1 MIRTVPRAA
10 GIAMLSGVI
19 AAGHLGKVSPAITAL
34 HDELQLSLVAAGFLL
49 SLMQGAGMLLGLL
62 MGFYCDRLGARNS
75 IVLGQ
80 FLLAAASL
88 VGATAQSAETLLALR
103 AVESLGLLLV
113 TLPTPG
119 LLRRVLP
126 EDRLSFGMGLWGC
139 YVALGTAAA
148 FLGGPLVIEWFGW
161 RLWWTLPALGS
172 ALMIVLLLLGV
183 PADPQRAPVPGDGWR
198 QLLQGRDA
206 WLVGIGFALYAGQ
219 WLAVIGFLPTIFAGL
234 GAGPVLIG
242 VFCASA
248 ALANIVGSVSAAV
261 LLHRGVEVSLVL
273 RVGYFGMAATSVIAF
288 SPWSSGVPG
297 VQFGALLSFS
307 ALGGLIPGS
316 LFLLAVKAAPSPQ
329 RIASTVGRVQ
339 QLTSLGMFSL
349 PPLLAKLTALAG
361 GWQWTWV
368 FTGVAS
374 LLAVGVLALR
384 NSPRPMNP

>member
-1 MIRTVPRAA
+1 MIRTLPRAA

-34 HDELQLSLVAAGFLL
+34 RDELDLSLVTAGFLL

-75 IVLGQ
+75 IVCGQ
-80 FLLAAASL
+80 VLLTAASL
-88 VGATAQSAETLLALR
+88 IGATAQNAETLLALR
-103 AVESLGLLLV
+103 AVESLGLLMV

-119 LLRRVLP
+119 LLRRVVP
-126 EDRLSFGMGLWGC
+126 EERLSFSMGLWGC
-139 YVALGTAAA
+139 YVAVGTAAA
-148 FLGGPLVIEWFGW
+148 FLGGPLAIEWFGW

-183 PADPQRAPVPGDGWR
+183 PADPVRVKTKAESLR

-242 VFCASA
+242 VLCASA
-248 ALANIVGSVSAAV
+248 ALANIVGSVCAAL
-261 LLHRGVEVSLVL
+261 LLHRSVAVSLVL
-273 RVGYFGMAATSVIAF
+273 RVGYFGMAAMSVVAF
-288 SPWSSGVPG
+288 SPWSSGLPVA
-297 VQFGALLSFS
+297 QFVALLLFS

-316 LFLLAVKAAPSPQ
+316 LFLLAVKAAPTPQ

-368 FTGVAS
+368 FCGVAS
-374 LLAVGVLALR
+374 VLAVGVLALR
-384 NSPRPMNP
+384 EGA

>member
-1 MIRTVPRAA
+1 MIRTLPRAA

-34 HDELQLSLVAAGFLL
+34 QDELQLSLVAAGFLL

-80 FLLAAASL
+80 ALLTAASL
-88 VGATAQSAETLLALR
+88 AGATAHNAETLLALR
-103 AVESLGLLLV
+103 AVESLGLLMV

-119 LLRRVLP
+119 LLRRVVP
-126 EDRLSFGMGLWGC
+126 EDRLSFSMGLWGC

-148 FLGGPLVIEWFGW
+148 FLGGPLAIEWFGW

-172 ALMIVLLLLGV
+172 ALMILGVLRWV
-183 PADPQRAPVPGDGWR
+183 PADPARPERSGDGLRQTLR

-219 WLAVIGFLPTIFAGL
+219 WLAVIGFLPTIFAGM

-242 VFCASA
+242 VLCASA
-248 ALANIVGSVSAAV
+248 ALANIVGSLSAAV
-261 LLHRGVEVSLVL
+261 LLHRGVGVSLLL
-273 RVGYFGMAATSVIAF
+273 RVGYLGMTVMSVIAF
-288 SPWSSGVPG
+288 SSWSSGLPVM
-297 VQFGALLSFS
+297 QFVALLMFS

-316 LFLLAVKAAPSPQ
+316 LFLLAVKAAPTPQ

-339 QLTSLGMFSL
+339 QLTSMGMFSL
-349 PPLLAKLTALAG
+349 PPLLAKMTAFAG

-368 FTGVAS
+368 FSGVAS
-374 LLAVGVLALR
+374 VVAVLVLALR
-384 NSPRPMNP
+384 EGE

>member
-1 MIRTVPRAA
+1 MIRTLPRAA
-10 GIAMLSGVI
+10 GIAMLSGII

-34 HDELQLSLVAAGFLL
+34 RDELDLSLVTAGFLL

-75 IVLGQ
+75 IVCGQ
-80 FLLAAASL
+80 VLLTAASL
-88 VGATAQSAETLLALR
+88 IGATAQNAETLLALR
-103 AVESLGLLLV
+103 AVESLGLLMV

-119 LLRRVLP
+119 LLRRVVP
-126 EDRLSFGMGLWGC
+126 EERLSFSMGLWGC
-139 YVALGTAAA
+139 YVAVGTAAA
-148 FLGGPLVIEWFGW
+148 FLGGPLAIEWFGW

-183 PADPQRAPVPGDGWR
+183 PADPVRVKTKAESLR

-242 VFCASA
+242 VLCASA
-248 ALANIVGSVSAAV
+248 ALANIVGSVSAAL
-261 LLHRGVEVSLVL
+261 LLHRSVAVSLVL
-273 RVGYFGMAATSVIAF
+273 RVGYFGMAAMSVVAF
-288 SPWSSGVPG
+288 SPWSSGLPV
-297 VQFGALLSFS
+297 VQFVALLLFS

-316 LFLLAVKAAPSPQ
+316 LFLLAVKAAPTPQ

-361 GWQWTWV
+361 GWQWTWM
-368 FTGVAS
+368 FCGVAS
-374 LLAVGVLALR
+374 VLAVGGLALR
-384 NSPRPMNP
+384 EGE

>member
-1 MIRTVPRAA
+1 MIRTLPRAA

-34 HDELQLSLVAAGFLL
+34 RDELDLSLVTAGFLL

-75 IVLGQ
+75 IVCGQ
-80 FLLAAASL
+80 VLLTAASL
-88 VGATAQSAETLLALR
+88 IGATAQNAETLLALR
-103 AVESLGLLLV
+103 AVESLGLLMV

-119 LLRRVLP
+119 LLRRVVP
-126 EDRLSFGMGLWGC
+126 EDRLSFSMGLWGC
-139 YVALGTAAA
+139 YVAVGTAAA
-148 FLGGPLVIEWFGW
+148 FLGGPLAIEWFGW

-183 PADPQRAPVPGDGWR
+183 PADPVRVKTKAESLR

-242 VFCASA
+242 VLCASA
-248 ALANIVGSVSAAV
+248 ALANIVGSVCAAL
-261 LLHRGVEVSLVL
+261 LLHRSVAVSLVL
-273 RVGYFGMAATSVIAF
+273 RVGYFGMAAMSVVAF
-288 SPWSSGVPG
+288 SPWSSGLPVA
-297 VQFGALLSFS
+297 QFVALLLFS

-316 LFLLAVKAAPSPQ
+316 LFLLAVKAAPTPQ

-368 FTGVAS
+368 FCGVAPIR
-374 LLAVGVLALR
+374 LAAV
-384 NSPRPMNP
+384 SKT

>member
-1 MIRTVPRAA
+1 MIRTIPRAA

-34 HDELQLSLVAAGFLL
+34 RDELDLSLVAAGFLL

-75 IVLGQ
+75 IVCGQ
-80 FLLAAASL
+80 VLLTAASL
-88 VGATAQSAETLLALR
+88 IGATAQNAETLLALR
-103 AVESLGLLLV
+103 AVESLGLLMV

-119 LLRRVLP
+119 LLRRVVP
-126 EDRLSFGMGLWGC
+126 EDRLSFSMGLWGC
-139 YVALGTAAA
+139 YVAVGTAAA
-148 FLGGPLVIEWFGW
+148 FLGGPLAIEWFGW

-183 PADPQRAPVPGDGWR
+183 PADPVRVKTKAQSLR

-242 VFCASA
+242 VLCASA
-248 ALANIVGSVSAAV
+248 ALANIVGSVCAAL
-261 LLHRGVEVSLVL
+261 LLHRSVAVSLVL
-273 RVGYFGMAATSVIAF
+273 RVGYFGMAAMSVVAF
-288 SPWSSGVPG
+288 SPWSSGLPV
-297 VQFGALLSFS
+297 VQFVALLLFS

-316 LFLLAVKAAPSPQ
+316 LFLLAVKAAPTPQ

-349 PPLLAKLTALAG
+349 PPLLAKLTAFAG

-368 FTGVAS
+368 FCGVAS
-374 LLAVGVLALR
+374 VLAVGVLALR
-384 NSPRPMNP
+384 NPPRPLL

>member
-1 MIRTVPRAA
+1 MIRTLPRAA

-34 HDELQLSLVAAGFLL
+34 RDELELSLVTAGFLL

-75 IVLGQ
+75 IVFGQ
-80 FLLAAASL
+80 VLLAAASL
-88 VGATAQSAETLLALR
+88 IGATAQNAETLLALR
-103 AVESLGLLLV
+103 AVESLGLLMV

-119 LLRRVLP
+119 LLRRVVP
-126 EDRLSFGMGLWGC
+126 EDRLSFSMGLWGC
-139 YVALGTAAA
+139 YVAVGTAAA
-148 FLGGPLVIEWFGW
+148 FLGGPLAIEWFGW

-183 PADPQRAPVPGDGWR
+183 PADPVRAKTKAESLR
-198 QLLQGRDA
+198 QLFQGRDA

-242 VFCASA
+242 VLCASA

-261 LLHRGVEVSLVL
+261 LLHRSVAVSLVL
-273 RVGYFGMAATSVIAF
+273 RVGYFGMAAMSVVAF
-288 SPWSSGVPG
+288 LPWSSGLPV
-297 VQFGALLSFS
+297 VQFVALLLFS

-316 LFLLAVKAAPSPQ
+316 LFLLAVKAAPTPQ

-368 FTGVAS
+368 FCGVAS
-374 LLAVGVLALR
+374 VLAVGVLALR
-384 NSPRPMNP
+384 EGD

>member
-1 MIRTVPRAA
+1 MIRTIPRAA

-34 HDELQLSLVAAGFLL
+34 RDELDLSLVAAGFLL

-75 IVLGQ
+75 IVCGQ
-80 FLLAAASL
+80 VLLTAASL
-88 VGATAQSAETLLALR
+88 IGATAQNAETLLALR
-103 AVESLGLLLV
+103 AVESLGLLMV

-119 LLRRVLP
+119 LLRRVVP
-126 EDRLSFGMGLWGC
+126 EDRLSFSMGLWGC
-139 YVALGTAAA
+139 YVAVGTAAA
-148 FLGGPLVIEWFGW
+148 FLGGPLAIEWFGW

-183 PADPQRAPVPGDGWR
+183 PADPVRVKTKAQSLR

-242 VFCASA
+242 VLCASA
-248 ALANIVGSVSAAV
+248 ALANIVGSVSAAL
-261 LLHRGVEVSLVL
+261 LLHRSVAVSLVL
-273 RVGYFGMAATSVIAF
+273 RVGYFGMAAMSVVAF
-288 SPWSSGVPG
+288 SPWSSGLPV
-297 VQFGALLSFS
+297 VQFVALLLFS

-316 LFLLAVKAAPSPQ
+316 LFLLAVKAAPTPQ

-349 PPLLAKLTALAG
+349 PPLLAKLTAWAG
-361 GWQWTWV
+361 GWQWTWL
-368 FTGVAS
+368 FCAVAS
-374 LLAVGVLALR
+374 VLAVAVLALR
-384 NSPRPMNP
+384 ERE

>member
-1 MIRTVPRAA
+1 MIRTLPRAA

-34 HDELQLSLVAAGFLL
+34 RDELDLSLVTAGFLL

-75 IVLGQ
+75 IVCGQ
-80 FLLAAASL
+80 VLLTAASL
-88 VGATAQSAETLLALR
+88 IGATAQNAETLLALR
-103 AVESLGLLLV
+103 AVESLGLLMV

-119 LLRRVLP
+119 LLRRVVP
-126 EDRLSFGMGLWGC
+126 EDRLSFSMGLWGC
-139 YVALGTAAA
+139 YVAVGTAAA
-148 FLGGPLVIEWFGW
+148 FLGGPLAIEWFGW

-183 PADPQRAPVPGDGWR
+183 PADPVRVKTKAESLR

-242 VFCASA
+242 VLCASA
-248 ALANIVGSVSAAV
+248 ALANIVGSVCAAL
-261 LLHRGVEVSLVL
+261 LLHRSVAVSLVL
-273 RVGYFGMAATSVIAF
+273 RVGYFGMAAMSVVAF
-288 SPWSSGVPG
+288 SPWSSGLPVA
-297 VQFGALLSFS
+297 QFVALLLFS

-316 LFLLAVKAAPSPQ
+316 LFLLAVKAAPTPQ

-368 FTGVAS
+368 FCGVAS
-374 LLAVGVLALR
+374 VLAVGVLALR
-384 NSPRPMNP
+384 EGE

>member
-1 MIRTVPRAA
+1 MIRTLPRAA
-10 GIAMLSGVI
+10 GIAMLSGII

-34 HDELQLSLVAAGFLL
+34 RDELDLSLVTAGFLL

-75 IVLGQ
+75 IVCGQ
-80 FLLAAASL
+80 VLLTAASL
-88 VGATAQSAETLLALR
+88 IGATAQNAETLLALR
-103 AVESLGLLLV
+103 AVESLGLLMV

-119 LLRRVLP
+119 LLRRVVP
-126 EDRLSFGMGLWGC
+126 EERLSFSMGLWGC
-139 YVALGTAAA
+139 YVAVGTAAA
-148 FLGGPLVIEWFGW
+148 FLGGPLAIEWFGW

-183 PADPQRAPVPGDGWR
+183 PADPVRVKTKAESLR

-242 VFCASA
+242 VLCASA
-248 ALANIVGSVSAAV
+248 ALANIVGSVSAAL
-261 LLHRGVEVSLVL
+261 LLHRSVAVSLVL
-273 RVGYFGMAATSVIAF
+273 RVGYFGMAAMSVVAF
-288 SPWSSGVPG
+288 SPWSSGLPV
-297 VQFGALLSFS
+297 VQFVALLLFS

-316 LFLLAVKAAPSPQ
+316 LFLLAVKAAPTPQ

-361 GWQWTWV
+361 GWQWTWM
-368 FTGVAS
+368 FCGVAS
-374 LLAVGVLALR
+374 VLAVGVLALR
-384 NSPRPMNP
+384 EGE